1 MLLKDTQAFQ
11 VVFWVQIP
19 PLISPS
25 CVILDALNSLYVPQ
39 FFHLAASI
47 ILLTHKGK

>member
-1 MLLKDTQAFQ
+1 MLLKDTRAFQ

-19 PLISPS
+19 PLLSPS

-39 FFHLAASI
+39 FFHLRNKYNI
-47 ILLTHKGK
+47 THKGK